1 MNREKS
7 VLQIRLGEG
16 NLDQRMRI
24 NIDVP
29 SLVNFVTEKFVSDW
43 IESAVTSRHLNVYN
57 SSRSIAHKQA
67 DENVIALKGQNKK
80 KTLQDYFAYIYLF
93 FIFYLDDV
101 K

>member
-29 SLVNFVTEKFVSDW
+29 SLVNFVTDKFVSDW

-57 SSRSIAHKQA
+57 SSRSITHKQA
-67 DENVIALKGQNKK
+67 DENVIVLKGQNKK
-80 KTLQDYFAYIYLF
+80 RHCKIILFTFIYFLF
-93 FIFYLDDV
+93 FTWMM
-101 K
+101 

>member
-1 MNREKS
+1 
-7 VLQIRLGEG
+7 
-16 NLDQRMRI
+16 MRI

-57 SSRSIAHKQA
+57 SSRSITHKQA
-67 DENVIALKGQNKK
+67 DENVIVLKGQNKK
-80 KTLQDYFAYIYLF
+80 KTLQDYFVYIYSF